1 MTEIISTWKWD
12 GYHILVAI
20 CIISFVSLFIWIII
34 DSINKNKYGK
44 RK

>member
-1 MTEIISTWKWD
+1 MNEFLNGWKWD
-12 GYHILVAI
+12 VYHILVAI

>member
-1 MTEIISTWKWD
+1 MSEVTAHWF
-12 GYHILVAI
+12 AI
-20 CIISFVSLFIWIII
+20 CFCVVIGLAVIWIII